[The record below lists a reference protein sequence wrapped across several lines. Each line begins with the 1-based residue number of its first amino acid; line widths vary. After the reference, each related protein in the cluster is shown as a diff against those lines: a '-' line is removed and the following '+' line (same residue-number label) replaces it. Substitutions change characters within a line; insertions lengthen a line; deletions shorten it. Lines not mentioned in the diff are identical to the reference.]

1 MRNMPELVEIDNA
14 ALFVDPATALQEC
27 LHSLG
32 LKVLPQIAITQRV
45 VRWERCRRGI
55 QGKTSFP
62 FLSCQPS
69 TPDHLDLGH
78 CSRVKDDQ
86 P

>member
-1 MRNMPELVEIDNA
+1 MPELVEIDNA
-14 ALFVDPATALQEC
+14 ALLVDPATALQEC

-45 VRWERCRRGI
+45 VRWERRRPGM

-78 CSRVKDDQ
+78 CSKSQDDQ